1 MIPTLLT
8 ERPESATSAPSVLT
22 NLDPALR
29 TWWHPVALASEV
41 TDAPVAVMLFGER
54 YVIVRLGGTLTA
66 FADRCPHRLAP
77 LSAGTVV
84 GAELQ
89 CGYHGWRFRADGHCA
104 AIPTLGESATIPPRA
119 QLDALRVEEQHG
131 LVFLAVEPPT
141 APRLAVPE
149 WGDER
154 FAVAWLPVLDAAISA
169 GQFVDNF
176 LDVAHFPF
184 VHAGTF
190 GAAELP
196 TVGEIEVARE
206 GWTFV
211 SRYDHMI
218 NNSEDPKVATGEH
231 SLLQPR
237 RTEYTYAAPFAVRLR
252 LELPV
257 AESVN
262 VICLWVQPLSAQT
275 SRIYCALVRNDITSD
290 EVGQGFVDYELAV
303 VAEDLRTLG
312 RIEPKALAID
322 PTIEVHTR
330 VDRTTVELR
339 RVLRDLVQLADA
351 RS

>member
-1 MIPTLLT
+1 MAVERRLLN
-8 ERPESATSAPSVLT
+8 

-29 TWWHPVALASEV
+29 AWWHPVALASEV
-41 TDAPVAVMLFGER
+41 TDAPVAVMLFGEP
-54 YVIVRLGGTLTA
+54 YVVVRLGRALTA

-84 GAELQ
+84 GTALQ
-89 CGYHGWRFRADGHCA
+89 CGYHGWRFGADGHCV
-104 AIPTLGESATIPPRA
+104 AIPALGEGATIPPRA
-119 QLDALRVEEQHG
+119 VLDALLVEEQHG

-141 APRLAVPE
+141 ALRLVVPE
-149 WGDER
+149 WDEER
-154 FAVAWLPVLDAAISA
+154 FTVAWLPVLDAEISA

-196 TVGEIEVARE
+196 TVGEIEVARD

-218 NNSEDPKVATGEH
+218 NNNEDPKVATGEH
-231 SLLQPR
+231 PLLQPR

-262 VICLWVQPLSAQT
+262 VICLWVQPRSAQT
-275 SRIYCALVRNDITSD
+275 SRIYCALVRDDITSD
-290 EVGQGFVDYELAV
+290 EVGKGFVDYELAV

-312 RIEPKALAID
+312 RIEPKALSID

-339 RVLRDLVQLADA
+339 RVLRDLVHLADA
-351 RS
+351 GSSIPPQTRIPS